1 MIISGSASQ
10 TPRLRLAVL
19 LLAAGEGS
27 RLGSIPKGLL
37 KKDGDT
43 LLRRFCLATKLL
55 KPVEFVVVSGF
66 HAEVIEAEL
75 NQITAD
81 GLISLAIAR
90 NPNPQQGQSSS
101 IRLGLEAL
109 KSEFDVLLITL
120 SDLSEIGLLEIST
133 LLEEFSRRTEGQEIV
148 LPMVNGQ
155 RGNPVLFSAKAI
167 ANILSE
173 PEMVCRPY
181 MDIHPSQVRSMVT
194 LNSAYI
200 LDVDTQEDVQK
211 LGLSFN

>member
-1 MIISGSASQ
+1 M
-10 TPRLRLAVL
+10 
-19 LLAAGEGS
+19 
-27 RLGSIPKGLL
+27 
-37 KKDGDT
+37 
-43 LLRRFCLATKLL
+43 ATKLL

-81 GLISLAIAR
+81 GLISLTIAR